1 MANFANLTFWA
12 YVYPHKSGLSY
23 PFSAIRIFDFFGQI
37 IVPSIDLAKS
47 AFKPYSDSYLNFTE
61 QFY

>member
-37 IVPSIDLAKS
+37 IVPSIDRAKS
-47 AFKPYSDSYLNFTE
+47 AFKPYSESNLNFIKL
-61 QFY
+61 FY

>member
-12 YVYPHKSGLSY
+12 HVYPHEIGLSY
-23 PFSAIRIFDFFGQI
+23 PFSAIQIFDFFSQI
-37 IVPSIDLAKS
+37 IVPNIDLAKS
-47 AFKPYSDSYLNFTE
+47 AFKPYSESNLNVIE